1 MAGIS
6 THILNAALGKPAV
19 GVSVEL
25 LKETSQGYISMGT
38 QLTDVDGRIK
48 AFNLDSFTT
57 GNYQLIF
64 HTVDYFQSL
73 EIESFYPKVCI
84 DFTVLDIHQ
93 HYQVPLL
100 ISPFSYSTYRG
111 S

>member
-25 LKETSQGYISMGT
+25 LKETSQGYFSIDK
-38 QLTDVDGRIK
+38 QLTDIDGRIK

-64 HTVDYFQSL
+64 HTVDYFQSMM
-73 EIESFYPKVCI
+73 EYERM
-84 DFTVLDIHQ
+84 VLMLQMLAHHLKD
-93 HYQVPLL
+93 
-100 ISPFSYSTYRG
+100 
-111 S
+111 